1 MSHNIAAMTARLERE
16 VPNAETSIDDALIAV
31 SSLITSVVTARRVTG
46 VPAKTGQGTIIRLA
60 EAQMSLVKLSGS
72 ILRAH
77 GELADIGKE
86 TAGYDL
92 RECPASASAAATPL
106 SSVAHG

>member
-1 MSHNIAAMTARLERE
+1 MSHELAAMAARLQRE

-31 SSLITSVVTARRVTG
+31 ASLTSSVVTARRVTG
-46 VPAKTGQGTIIRLA
+46 LPPKTGQRTIIRLVK
-60 EAQMSLVKLSGS
+60 AQMSLVEVGGS

-77 GELADIGKE
+77 DELADIGKE

-92 RECPASASAAATPL
+92 RECPVSATTDVVPL
-106 SSVAHG
+106 SSAA

>member
-1 MSHNIAAMTARLERE
+1 MSQNIAAMTARLQRE

-31 SSLITSVVTARRVTG
+31 ASLMTSVVTARRESG

-60 EAQMSLVKLSGS
+60 RAQMSLVEVSGD

-77 GELADIGKE
+77 GELVEIGRE

-92 RECPASASAAATPL
+92 RECPAVAATGIAPL
-106 SSVAHG
+106 SSVA

>member
-1 MSHNIAAMTARLERE
+1 MSQILTAMSARLQRD
-16 VPNAETSIDDALIAV
+16 VPIAETSIDDALIAV
-31 SSLITSVVTARRVTG
+31 SSLFASVITARRATG
-46 VPAKTGQGTIIRLA
+46 VSPMTGQGTIIRLA
-60 EAQMSLVKLSGS
+60 NAQLSLVKVSGD

-92 RECPASASAAATPL
+92 RECPTQATAEASHL
-106 SSVAHG
+106 SSVA

>member
-1 MSHNIAAMTARLERE
+1 MSHEIAAMAARLQRE
-16 VPNAETSIDDALIAV
+16 VPHAEASIDDALIAV
-31 SSLITSVVTARRVTG
+31 ASLTSSVVTARRVTG
-46 VPAKTGQGTIIRLA
+46 LAPRTGHGTVLRLVK
-60 EAQMSLVKLSGS
+60 AQMSLVEVSSS

-92 RECPASASAAATPL
+92 RECPEVGPASASHVSAIA
-106 SSVAHG
+106 

>member
-1 MSHNIAAMTARLERE
+1 MPENIAAMTARLQRA
-16 VPNAETSIDDALIAV
+16 VPHAEISVDDALIAV
-31 SSLITSVVTARRVTG
+31 SSLMTSVVTARRVTG

-60 EAQMSLVKLSGS
+60 KAQMSLVEVSGD

-77 GELADIGKE
+77 GELVEIGRE

-92 RECPASASAAATPL
+92 RECPAIAVADTAHV
-106 SSVAHG
+106 SSVA

>member
-1 MSHNIAAMTARLERE
+1 MSENIAAMTARLQRD
-16 VPNAETSIDDALIAV
+16 VPNAEISIDDALIAV
-31 SSLITSVVTARRVTG
+31 SSLLTSVVTARRATG

-60 EAQMSLVKLSGS
+60 EAQMSLVKVSGS

-77 GELADIGKE
+77 GELAEIGKE

-92 RECPASASAAATPL
+92 RECPPAAISGSAPL
-106 SSVAHG
+106 ARVA

>member
-1 MSHNIAAMTARLERE
+1 MPHNIAAMAARLQRE

-31 SSLITSVVTARRVTG
+31 SSLMTSVVTARRETG
-46 VPAKTGQGTIIRLA
+46 VPTKTGQGTIIRLA
-60 EAQMSLVKLSGS
+60 KAQMSLVEVSGS

-77 GELADIGKE
+77 GELVEIGRE

-92 RECPASASAAATPL
+92 RECPAVAGAGAAPL
-106 SSVAHG
+106 SSVA